1 MITHLL
7 PMLQESSAVSF
18 EYSAQGNLG
27 TGGTL
32 ALLAVVIFYIIVSW
46 KIHTK
51 AGQPGWAMFVPIY
64 GAIVWLRIC
73 GRPWWWLL
81 LMIPLFFILP
91 IILCFDLAKR
101 FGKGTGFGFGIL
113 FLGLIFMPILA
124 FGDAKYV
131 PVQNA

>member
-7 PMLQESSAVSF
+7 PMLQEASEVSF
-18 EYSAQGNLG
+18 KTSGDVQLG
-27 TGGTL
+27 TFGTL
-32 ALLAVVIFYIIVSW
+32 VLLAVIAFVIAANW

-64 GAIVWLRIC
+64 GAIVMLRIC

-81 LMIPLFFILP
+81 LLWFPVLWIV
-91 IILCFDLAKR
+91 LCFDLAKR
-101 FGKGTGFGFGIL
+101 FGQGIGFGLGIL
-113 FLGLIFMPILA
+113 FLGIVFIPILA

-131 PVQNA
+131 PVSNS